1 MDYNVRHIDM
11 RVVRCPRLF
20 SGIRSMSNK
29 NKKVA
34 SGGGSRS
41 LLMTFMFLTAVAAC
55 GVSGYLFWE
64 MKFAKPAQEA
74 VEGDASA
81 VPARSSRCRA

>member
-1 MDYNVRHIDM
+1 MDYNVRHIDP
-11 RVVRCPRLF
+11 RAIRCPLLF
-20 SGIRSMSNK
+20 SGVRSMSNK

-55 GVSGYLFWE
+55 GVSGYLFG
-64 MKFAKPAQEA
+64 K
-74 VEGDASA
+74 
-81 VPARSSRCRA
+81 